1 MVVYRCDLGAPLAR
15 GGTLLAEPPAF
26 GADAALRQPID
37 GRGQYLHDT
46 RRQAAVGAIEVRAST
61 CLARR
66 RQAENLGR
74 MKRSRHSEHVRRGG
88 QEFIEIG
95 DLPAIG
101 GLLNDAEHAGTV
113 YARL

>member
-1 MVVYRCDLGAPLAR
+1 
-15 GGTLLAEPPAF
+15 
-26 GADAALRQPID
+26 
-37 GRGQYLHDT
+37 
-46 RRQAAVGAIEVRAST
+46 
-61 CLARR
+61 
-66 RQAENLGR
+66 